1 VPESFLYGLFA
12 QVLYVAWIAL
22 LATEPAFEYSSS
34 IAWMLFLFLVCLLTY
49 CRTAM
54 RIKYNI
60 WGCMLDDMWA
70 CMVWCDT
77 YLEIYIERY
86 I

>member
-1 VPESFLYGLFA
+1 MY
-12 QVLYVAWIAL
+12 I
-22 LATEPAFEYSSS
+22 
-34 IAWMLFLFLVCLLTY
+34 
-49 CRTAM
+49 
-54 RIKYNI
+54 I

-77 YLEIYIERY
+77 YIEIYIC